1 MRGKAALLLTLLP
14 ALTLPGCR
22 PESAGPQAR
31 VTGQAGQQDA
41 PAAPEPPERTAT
53 ATPEP
58 TPDRATVQIVRATRD
73 GVVFITRFTPLQGGL
88 LFAPRPDPD
97 APPGDVEVPAASGS
111 GFVIDRAGHVLTNY
125 HVVQGASEI
134 LVRLHA
140 SGREYPATV
149 VGAAPDSD
157 LALLRVQGVPAAEW
171 RPLPLGDSDALEV
184 GEKAIALGSPF
195 GLTFTVTEGIVLA
208 VGRVIPTGVDAVP
221 QPSIQTDAAINP
233 GNSGGPLL
241 NSRGEVIGV
250 NTQILSPVRGAG
262 GTGQNAGVGF
272 AVPINVA
279 RALLPRLRAGELIR
293 LPHLGL
299 LVLNLRDLT
308 PAVRRD
314 LGLPDS
320 GLLV

>member
-22 PESAGPQAR
+22 PESANTQAMTPGHVR
-31 VTGQAGQQDA
+31 QSAA
-41 PAAPEPPERTAT
+41 PASAPSQAPTPERT
-53 ATPEP
+53 
-58 TPDRATVQIVRATRD
+58 PDRTTVQIVRATRD

-184 GEKAIALGSPF
+184 GERAIALGSPF
-195 GLTFTVTEGIVLA
+195 GLTFTVTEGIVSA

-241 NSRGEVIGV
+241 NSRGEVM
-250 NTQILSPVRGAG
+250 
-262 GTGQNAGVGF
+262 
-272 AVPINVA
+272 
-279 RALLPRLRAGELIR
+279 
-293 LPHLGL
+293 
-299 LVLNLRDLT
+299 T
-308 PAVRRD
+308 P
-314 LGLPDS
+314 L
-320 GLLV
+320 